1 MKNQKDNEIVDS
13 ENFLK
18 QKFKSEHSSLC
29 GNVFIKKA
37 QKNFVI
43 KFGIETFGSK
53 MHKIE
58 LFDENKPFDSA
69 SYIKYQIHKDGIFIC
84 YFQTDFNYQ
93 GLGLG
98 KYVYQLAQAHAD
110 LLKLTHSEGLISPI
124 GRIKGVDTDSDYHA
138 EKEMDF
144 LLLLYHALGN
154 KIDKIEDHEFS
165 MYVFSDKWE
174 QGQKYAK
181 LNDEQKDFVEN
192 IVEYEKELDKKS
204 TKNESDNLKK

>member
-1 MKNQKDNEIVDS
+1 MKNQKNNEIVDS

-18 QKFKSEHSSLC
+18 QKFKIEHSSLC

-58 LFDENKPFDSA
+58 LFDENKPFESA
-69 SYIKYQIHKDGIFIC
+69 SYIEYQIQKDGIFIC
-84 YFQTDFNYQ
+84 YFQTDYNYQ

-110 LLKLTHSEGLISPI
+110 LLNLSRSEGLISPI
-124 GRIKGVDTDSDYHA
+124 GRIKGVDTDQDYHA
-138 EKEMDF
+138 
-144 LLLLYHALGN
+144 
-154 KIDKIEDHEFS
+154 DKDHEFS
-165 MYVFSDKWE
+165 MYVFREKWE

-181 LNDEQKDFVEN
+181 LNDEQKDFVES
-192 IVEYEKELDKKS
+192 IVKYEKELDKKHK
-204 TKNESDNLKK
+204 KNELDNLKK